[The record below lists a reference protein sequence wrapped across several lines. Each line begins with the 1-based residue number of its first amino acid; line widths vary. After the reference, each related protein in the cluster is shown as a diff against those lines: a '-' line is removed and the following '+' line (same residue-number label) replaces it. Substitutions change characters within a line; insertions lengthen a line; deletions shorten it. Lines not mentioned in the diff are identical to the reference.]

1 MTSPSLIRVGGVAAM
16 LGGAMWIMKGS
27 LIMLGGPDPE
37 LFIPA
42 QLFFALDLLGLH
54 TQLAESGGRLGRI
67 GGFLAY
73 VAVALSIV
81 NVPYSVFFAEDGPQ
95 TPFPFNVTYL
105 LAGLAIFVGLV
116 FLGIA
121 TLRAGALP
129 GWWRTLPLIVG
140 LSALL
145 PVWTLAFIHLEVPVV
160 VLGVAWMSIGY
171 VLWSEKSASARQ
183 PAGVR

>member
-1 MTSPSLIRVGGVAAM
+1 MPSPSLIRVGGIAAM
-16 LGGAMWIMKGS
+16 LGGAMWIVKGS
-27 LIMLGGPDPE
+27 LIMLGAPDPD

-42 QLFFALDLLGLH
+42 QLFFALGLLGLH
-54 TQLAESGGRLGRI
+54 TQLAERGGRLGRI

-73 VAVALSIV
+73 VAVALSMF

-129 GWWRTLPLIVG
+129 GWWLTLPLIVG

-145 PVWTLAFIHLEVPVV
+145 PVWALALVHLKLPILA
-160 VLGVAWMSIGY
+160 LGLAWMLLGY
-171 VLWSEKSASARQ
+171 VLWSRRDE
-183 PAGVR
+183 PVRRPTPVS